1 MPMRII
7 FGTHGLTNAATVV
20 PSVETEL
27 KNAVASVTLQT
38 DALRIDFTAV
48 LGDLKAA
55 TSIHWPVTIP
65 MGGST
70 SPVLNNHS
78 HPVGT
83 PVPYHSSI

>member
-1 MPMRII
+1 MPMQII
-7 FGTHGLTNAATVV
+7 FGTHDMPGAATAV

-38 DALRIDFTAV
+38 DAVRTDFSAV
-48 LGDLKAA
+48 VGDLKVGP
-55 TSIHWPVTIP
+55 SMYWPVTIP
-65 MGGST
+65 TGGST
-70 SPVLNNHS
+70 SPVFDIHS